1 MKTCK
6 EVFEFKASQMNNTI
20 TGPHQTDTMDESEL
34 HIKFLI
40 TLWLNFQCL
49 FIYFH
54 LYFGRDS

>member
-40 TLWLNFQCL
+40 TLAQLSMSIHL
-49 FIYFH
+49 FSLIFW
-54 LYFGRDS
+54 